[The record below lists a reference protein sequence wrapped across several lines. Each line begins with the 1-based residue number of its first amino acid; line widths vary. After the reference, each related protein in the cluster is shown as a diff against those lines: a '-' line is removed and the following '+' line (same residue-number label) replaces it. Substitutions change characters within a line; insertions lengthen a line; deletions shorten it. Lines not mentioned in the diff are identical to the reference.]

1 MRTGHYDVSC
11 NLELFA
17 CEAEKYLLVYV
28 EQDFCLL
35 LNKINLKMEKLL
47 LASLDFMNLARKIS
61 NEINSVNGKE

>member
-11 NLELFA
+11 NFELFA

-35 LNKINLKMEKLL
+35 LNKIDFKM
-47 LASLDFMNLARKIS
+47 
-61 NEINSVNGKE
+61 